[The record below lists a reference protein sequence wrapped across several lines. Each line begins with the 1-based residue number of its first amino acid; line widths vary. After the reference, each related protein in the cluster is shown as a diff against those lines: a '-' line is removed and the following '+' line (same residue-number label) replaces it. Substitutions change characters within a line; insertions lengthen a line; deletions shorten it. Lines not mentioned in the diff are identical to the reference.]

1 MKFCGQ
7 IGFAITKEEP
17 PGVWAETV
25 DERLYYGDIQRYNAT
40 WDYSEHLND
49 NFNIKNDIS
58 VLADSFLMEN
68 AGAMRYVDYLGTKWK
83 INSINL
89 QYPRIILTIGGV
101 YNGNSE
107 GEETPTPQPPEGNAW
122 SS

>member
-7 IGFAITKEEP
+7 IGFAITKEDP
-17 PGVWAETV
+17 PGVWAETIE
-25 DERLYYGDIQRYNAT
+25 DRLYYGDVQRYNAS
-40 WDYSEHLND
+40 WDSSEHLND
-49 NFNIKNDIS
+49 NFNLKNEIS
-58 VLADSFLMEN
+58 VLADSFMMAN

-83 INSINL
+83 IGSINM

-107 GEETPTPQPPEGNAW
+107 GEETPTP
-122 SS
+122 